1 MPKKVSRE
9 SSASKRPAFYHFL
22 GCIIPHRYPS
32 IEKATKLIFEDL
44 GMDLL
49 DMEGA
54 TCCPAPG
61 VFGSFDRVTWATIAA
76 RNLTIAEA
84 GGHNITT
91 GCNGCFASLWDS
103 NHELKEDEELR
114 KKVNENLAEI
124 GREFKGTIE
133 VTHYVDVLY
142 RTAGLEKVRSHITR
156 PLKGVRFALHPGCHW
171 MRPAA
176 IKKNDNSER
185 PHILREI
192 CESTGATYVPYKDEL
207 ICCGAGGAVRTA
219 DVKLALQFTMQKFDS
234 LLAAGGADVIVTPC
248 PFCEL
253 QLDNGQVEIEKLFGK
268 KYGFDVLHVS
278 EFLALAFGHEPEEF
292 GLGTHLQYQQRKSA
306 PALVSKLAPR
316 KEAEA
321 QA

>member
-1 MPKKVSRE
+1 MPKK
-9 SSASKRPAFYHFL
+9 AAFYHFL

-32 IEKATKLIFEDL
+32 IEKATKLVFEDL
-44 GMDLL
+44 GMELL

-54 TCCPAPG
+54 SCCPAPG

-84 GGHNITT
+84 GDHDITT
-91 GCNGCFASLWDS
+91 GCNGCFASLWET
-103 NHELKEDEELR
+103 NHELRHDEALR

-133 VTHYVDVLY
+133 VLHYVDVLHNI
-142 RTAGLEKVRSHITR
+142 AGLEKVRSHVKH
-156 PLKGVRFALHPGCHW
+156 PLKGVRFALHPGCHYNK
-171 MRPAA
+171 PKA
-176 IKKNDNSER
+176 IKKKEDSER
-185 PHILREI
+185 PHILKDL
-192 CESTGATYVPYKDEL
+192 CEVTGATYVPYKDEL

-219 DVKLALQFTMQKFDS
+219 DVKIALDFTMQKFDS

-253 QLDNGQVEIEKLFGK
+253 QLDMGQVEIEKLFGK

-292 GLGTHLQYQQRKSA
+292 GLATHLQYQQRKST
-306 PALVSKLAPR
+306 PALLSKLASR
-316 KEAEA
+316 KEAEV